1 VDGALRIRVSS
12 ADGGSRVTESYAHA
26 PFHYIPPC
34 VVAGQAP
41 LLTIVNSSGGVLGGD
56 SLEVSLQMDREA
68 ALCLRTQSATRIYR
82 TAAGTARCTCRFEL
96 GEGSFLDYFPD
107 EVIPFAGSSFA
118 QETHVDLA
126 PGASMLLSEIVTA
139 GRLARDE
146 QFEFAR
152 LALDVRCT
160 GSGSLLLRDRSD
172 LRPRERTLGGAPILG
187 DALVWGTLYVL
198 TRDAIPAEWVERVAE
213 SLESMEEGT
222 GGATAGP
229 IGMVARAVGPS
240 VDCVRGALHRARAT
254 VLEQFGR
261 FAR

>member
-1 VDGALRIRVSS
+1 VNGELRIRVSCV
-12 ADGGSRVTESYAHA
+12 DGDSRVSENYAHA

-34 VVAGQAP
+34 VVDGEAP

-56 SLEVSLQMDREA
+56 SLDVSLQMDREA
-68 ALCLRTQSATRIYR
+68 ALILRTQSATRIYR
-82 TAAGTARCTCRFEL
+82 TSAGTARCACRFEL

-107 EVIPFAGSSFA
+107 EIIPFAGSSFV

-126 PGASMLLSEIVTA
+126 PGAAMLLSEIVTA

-146 QFEFAR
+146 QFEFAC

-160 GSGSLLLRDRSD
+160 GGGSLLLRDRSE
-172 LRPRERTLGGAPILG
+172 LRPGERMLDGAPILG

-198 TRDAIPAEWVERVAE
+198 TRDAIAAEWVARVAE
-213 SLESMEEGT
+213 AMESMEEGT

-229 IGMVARAVGPS
+229 IGMVVRAVGPS
-240 VDCVRGALHRARAT
+240 VDCVRGALRRARVA

-261 FAR
+261 SVR